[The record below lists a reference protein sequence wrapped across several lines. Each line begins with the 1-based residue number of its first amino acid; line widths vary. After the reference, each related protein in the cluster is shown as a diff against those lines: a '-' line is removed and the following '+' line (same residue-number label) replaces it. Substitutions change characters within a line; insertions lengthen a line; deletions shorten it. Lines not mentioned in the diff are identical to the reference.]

1 MDVFIICLVAFL
13 ASILTFFSGFGLGT
27 LLAPV
32 MMIYLPVEVSIALT
46 GVVHFFNNVFKLFL
60 VGRKGDKKVILKFG
74 LPAIFAAYLGAWLLL
89 KMSNLDPIYQYHFLD
104 QQWEIFPI
112 KLVIAILLMAFA
124 LIDLLPWFSKLQF
137 GERMLPAGGVLSG
150 FFGGLTGTQGAL
162 RSAFLIKSS
171 LNKEAFIGTTV
182 VVSTLVDIT
191 RLGVY
196 ATGFSEVI
204 QAEISVI
211 IIGATISAIIG
222 AILGNKLLKKVTFH
236 SIQIIVAVFLILIA
250 IGLGLG
256 FL

>member
-1 MDVFIICLVAFL
+1 MRYYADLLLLLQVLVV
-13 ASILTFFSGFGLGT
+13 FSGFGLGT

-89 KMSNLDPIYQYHFLD
+89 KMSYLDPIYQYHFFD
-104 QQWEIFPI
+104 NQWEVFPI

-137 GERMLPAGGVLSG
+137 GERMLPFGGALSG

-162 RSAFLIKSS
+162 RSAFLIKSNLS
-171 LNKEAFIGTTV
+171 KEAFIGTTV

-196 ATGFSEVI
+196 ATGFFDVI
-204 QAEISVI
+204 QAENSLI
-211 IIGATISAIIG
+211 IVGATTSAIFGATI
-222 AILGNKLLKKVTFH
+222 GNKLLKKVTFNA
-236 SIQIIVAVFLILIA
+236 IQKTVAIFLILIA
-250 IGLGLG
+250 IGLGFG